1 MKFTNKKAIIFDLD
15 GTLINSEADLALA
28 VNAMLT
34 SLGRP
39 SFKLHEIQPW
49 IGNGAHALVKRALSG
64 NMQIDASISESFF
77 ETAFTTF
84 IDAYEQ
90 NVCVKTMVYPGVR
103 VSLKV
108 LKAQGF
114 KLAIVTNKPIQFV
127 RPILEKLGLDNLF
140 EIILGGSCVEK
151 PKPDPLPLETV
162 CERLNISAS
171 ECVMV
176 GDSIN
181 DILPANAINMQSIAL
196 MYGNAQGEDLTAY
209 NPSIALHDFSDIVGL
224 FSPEANYA
232 YSE

>member
-15 GTLINSEADLALA
+15 GTLIDSEADLALA
-28 VNAMLT
+28 VNDMLT
-34 SLGRP
+34 QLERP
-39 SFKLHEIQPW
+39 TFKLHEIQPW

-64 NMQIDASISESFF
+64 GMQIDESISESFF
-77 ETAFTTF
+77 EKAFTTF
-84 IDAYEQ
+84 ITSYEQ
-90 NVCVKTMVYPGVR
+90 NVCVKTSIYPGVR

-108 LKAQGF
+108 LKAQGY

-127 RPILEKLGLDNLF
+127 HPILEKLGLDNLF

-151 PKPDPLPLETV
+151 RKPDPIPLITV

-181 DILPANAINMQSIAL
+181 DIIPANALKMQSIAL
-196 MYGNAQGEDLTAY
+196 MYGNAQGEDLRTY
-209 NPSIALHDFSDIVGL
+209 NPSIALHDFSDIVEL

-232 YSE
+232 CAD

>member
-15 GTLINSEADLALA
+15 GTLIDSEADLALA
-28 VNAMLT
+28 INDMLT
-34 SLGRP
+34 LLDRP
-39 SFKLHEIQPW
+39 TFTLHDIQPW

-64 NMQIDASISESFF
+64 GMQIDELLCESLF
-77 ETAFTTF
+77 EHAFATF
-84 IDAYEQ
+84 INSYGK
-90 NVCVKTMVYPGVR
+90 NVCVKTSIYPGVR

-108 LKAQGF
+108 LKAQGY

-127 RPILEKLGLDNLF
+127 HPILKKLALDNLF
-140 EIILGGSCVEK
+140 EIVLGGSCLTK
-151 PKPDPLPLETV
+151 RKPDPLPLVTV
-162 CERLNISAS
+162 CERLNITLD

-181 DILPANAINMQSIAL
+181 DILPANAIKMQSIAL

-232 YSE
+232 CSE